1 MPSSGGGLVNSLCSK
16 LAVETASS
24 GSVLALVASG
34 VNILVGSD
42 ISVGVGDGRKQP
54 LRQASL
60 GFAVMLCAMQQQQ
73 AGFRTAEAFS
83 ERDSRWSA

>member
-1 MPSSGGGLVNSLCSK
+1 MPSSSGGLVNSLCSK

-42 ISVGVGDGRKQP
+42 ISAGVGDGRKQP

-60 GFAVMLCAMQQQQ
+60 GGGGNLRKQPL
-73 AGFRTAEAFS
+73 R
-83 ERDSRWSA
+83 